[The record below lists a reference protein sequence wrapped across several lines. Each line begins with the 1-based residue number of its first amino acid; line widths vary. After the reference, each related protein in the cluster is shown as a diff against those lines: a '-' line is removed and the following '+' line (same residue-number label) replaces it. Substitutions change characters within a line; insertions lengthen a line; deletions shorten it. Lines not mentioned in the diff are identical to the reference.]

1 MKERKWIK
9 RSLSICCLVCL
20 IGTFSAPVYA
30 QNPPESDGKM
40 FKLEDEE
47 EYTSSKEAAQ
57 ESDESKNNSLKS
69 NEATGDEETKQEDED
84 IDNLEQSEKESDAVG
99 GVLENPIELDSDL
112 KVKYIAH
119 VQNIGWQNYVM
130 DGDSAGTVG
139 KNLSMEGLRIE
150 IENPEQCEKINGS
163 IEYRVHVSGIGWQN
177 FVSDGE
183 IAGTVG
189 EVRAIEA
196 IEIRLTGKISEEY
209 DVYYR
214 IHSAEYGWFDWAKN
228 GELSGSMGF
237 SLGAQ
242 AIEIKLFKK
251 DASDKPIP
259 TDKTYLS
266 IANIGD
272 IIYRTHIQEI
282 GWTENKVDGQEAGN
296 SLEDKNLE
304 AIRINVS
311 DNARGFGN
319 LSGSIEY
326 KVHIQD
332 IGWQNGVSNGEQAGT
347 TGKNKAIEAIKV
359 NLTNQ
364 LSETY
369 DVYYRVCSKPYGWFG
384 WAKNGELSGSIGFA
398 YPIKA
403 IEIKL
408 FKKYDS
414 DKPQQTKVSYLTEE
428 NMGQVIYSAH
438 IQNIGW
444 QGKVADGKTAGTT
457 GRMLGV
463 EGIRVNI
470 SELGKGKE
478 KLSGSIIY
486 QAHVSNIGWQNEV
499 KDGELAGT
507 TGENKRIE
515 ALRIHLTDE
524 LADKYDVYYRVHASE
539 FGWLGW
545 AKNGETSGSTGY
557 GSSAEAIQIKLIDK
571 SSGEDLGRQERTYL
585 SREKISKIEYQE
597 HVEMY
602 GWQSVKVGDDIIGT
616 VGQSKGIEAIA
627 MAIKPSGDTYGGSIF
642 YNLHLAN
649 IGWQGWKSDGDIA
662 GTVGQERSAE
672 AIQIKLS
679 GEMERFCDIYY
690 RAHVSNFGWL
700 GWAKNGDYAGTSGYG
715 YKLEAIQVKVVPKH
729 TNPPGSTNDAFRK
742 APPTVVMR
750 MQSRADLYASVTPYL
765 ILVDRSTHNV
775 GIFQGWQGNW
785 NNIYFWACSDG
796 APNTPTVEGVFK
808 VGSRGYYF
816 DSGNARCYWWTQ
828 FYGNYLFHSVLYN
841 KNGTLLDGR
850 LGMPLSHGCVR
861 MQIENAKWIY
871 DNIPSGTTVV
881 VYH

>member
-9 RSLSICCLVCL
+9 RSLSICCLVCF
-20 IGTFSAPVYA
+20 IGTFSAPAYA
-30 QNPPESDGKM
+30 QNPPEGDGEM
-40 FKLEDEE
+40 SKLEDEE
-47 EYTSSKEAAQ
+47 EYTSSKETAQ
-57 ESDESKNNSLKS
+57 EPDESKNNSLKS
-69 NEATGDEETKQEDED
+69 NETTGEEETKQEDKD

-163 IEYRVHVSGIGWQN
+163 IEYRAHVSGIGWQN

-196 IEIRLTGKISEEY
+196 IEIKLTGKISEEY

-214 IHSAEYGWFDWAKN
+214 VHSAEYGWFDWAKN

-251 DASDKPIP
+251 
-259 TDKTYLS
+259 
-266 IANIGD
+266 N
-272 IIYRTHIQEI
+272 
-282 GWTENKVDGQEAGN
+282 
-296 SLEDKNLE
+296 
-304 AIRINVS
+304 
-311 DNARGFGN
+311 
-319 LSGSIEY
+319 
-326 KVHIQD
+326 
-332 IGWQNGVSNGEQAGT
+332 
-347 TGKNKAIEAIKV
+347 
-359 NLTNQ
+359 
-364 LSETY
+364 
-369 DVYYRVCSKPYGWFG
+369 
-384 WAKNGELSGSIGFA
+384 
-398 YPIKA
+398 
-403 IEIKL
+403 
-408 FKKYDS
+408 DS
-414 DKPQQTKVSYLTEE
+414 DKPKQTKASYLTEE

-457 GRMLGV
+457 GRMLGL

-486 QAHVSNIGWQNEV
+486 QTHVSNIGWQNEV

-557 GSSAEAIQIKLIDK
+557 GSSAEAIQIKLIVK
-571 SSGEDLGRQERTYL
+571 SNGEDLGRQERTYL
-585 SREKISKIEYQE
+585 SSENISKIEYQE

-627 MAIKPSGDTYGGSIF
+627 MAIKPSGDTYRGSIF

-672 AIQIKLS
+672 AIQVKLS
-679 GEMERFCDIYY
+679 GEMEQFCDIYY
-690 RAHVSNFGWL
+690 RVHVSNFGWL

-742 APPTVVMR
+742 APPTVVTR

-775 GIFQGWQGNW
+775 GIFQGWL
-785 NNIYFWACSDG
+785 NNPVSVSLLSDDRK
-796 APNTPTVEGVFK
+796 P
-808 VGSRGYYF
+808 
-816 DSGNARCYWWTQ
+816 
-828 FYGNYLFHSVLYN
+828 
-841 KNGTLLDGR
+841 
-850 LGMPLSHGCVR
+850 
-861 MQIENAKWIY
+861 QIR
-871 DNIPSGTTVV
+871 
-881 VYH
+881 